1 MIRMTTNHTT
11 PTPFLPI
18 PAPAA
23 RIGTAA
29 GATLALIGTFL
40 AWTWTDQFPGDL
52 TVTGYPGGLQVL
64 TLISAALTLLLT
76 LSGYGIRGLRW
87 LTPGGTNS
95 PVRLLA
101 LGTLGT
107 TGYTIGAIAYDLG
120 GIVNL
125 EPGAWVS
132 GIGALI
138 AAITALGLPSDQPHT
153 DTRATAWQRFRNS
166 LAAPQAP
173 APKPSPPG
181 PKSSSSSPR
190 SASASTSSPTA
201 STPTT
206 PNSSSASSSPPASPS
221 PHSTEPDS
229 SPASPR

>member
-1 MIRMTTNHTT
+1 MTTNHTT
-11 PTPFLPI
+11 APGPAFLPI
-18 PAPAA
+18 PPAAA
-23 RIGTAA
+23 RIGTVA
-29 GATLALIGTFL
+29 GAAVALAGTFL
-40 AWTWTDQFPGDL
+40 AWTWTDEFPGDL

-64 TLISAALTLLLT
+64 TLIGAALTLLLT
-76 LSGYGIRGLRW
+76 LSGYGVRGLGW

-107 TGYTIGAIAYDLG
+107 TGYTLGAIAYDLG

-138 AAITALGLPSDQPHT
+138 AAVTALGLPGDQPLDGT
-153 DTRATAWQRFRNS
+153 ATTAWQRFRNS
-166 LAAPQAP
+166 LGAPRPP
-173 APKPSPPG
+173 APRRSPPG
-181 PKSSSSSPR
+181 PRSSSSSPR
-190 SASASTSSPTA
+190 SASVSMSSPTA

-206 PNSSSASSSPPASPS
+206 PNSSSASSSPSASPS
-221 PHSTEPDS
+221 PRSTGPGS